1 MESLLRDREVYGMM
15 LWINSMNYDSV
26 LFLAGDRNFLSE
38 RCLDQRRERGHLER
52 GRERERNLDKLKLT
66 SVFDKSGTL
75 FIRIV
80 IREYLVYD
88 VIQRRIN
95 F

>member
-1 MESLLRDREVYGMM
+1 MTLFYSWPEIGIFYQRGVWTSGEKEDIWREG
-15 LWINSMNYDSV
+15 
-26 LFLAGDRNFLSE
+26 E
-38 RCLDQRRERGHLER
+38 
-52 GRERERNLDKLKLT
+52 REREREKNLEILKLT